1 MYHSFF
7 IHSSVYGHLGYFH
20 VLAIVNGTAMITGL
34 CDSFLNILNMYSFL
48 IETQQPYNIVLFSTI
63 EQHESTIGIHMSI
76 PSWTSEPENIQKTKI
91 MSSGPITLGQTDG
104 ETMETVTDFI
114 WGGLQNH
121 CRWWLQPLKDACS
134 LEEKLWPT
142 RQHVKKQRHY
152 FTNKSPSCQIY
163 GVFSSH
169 VWM

>member
-1 MYHSFF
+1 
-7 IHSSVYGHLGYFH
+7 
-20 VLAIVNGTAMITGL
+20 MITGL

-114 WGGLQNH
+114 WGGGATKSLQMVIAAIK
-121 CRWWLQPLKDACS
+121 RRLLPGRKAM
-134 LEEKLWPT
+134 
-142 RQHVKKQRHY
+142 
-152 FTNKSPSCQIY
+152 TN
-163 GVFSSH
+163 
-169 VWM
+169 